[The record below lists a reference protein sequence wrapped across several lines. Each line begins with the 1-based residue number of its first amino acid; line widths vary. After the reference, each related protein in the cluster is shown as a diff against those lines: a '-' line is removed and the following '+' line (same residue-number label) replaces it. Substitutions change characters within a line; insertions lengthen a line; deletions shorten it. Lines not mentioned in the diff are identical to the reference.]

1 MHLLRV
7 AATAG
12 CAASLCACSLVSS
25 SGFLKR
31 DLEREGAMKEL
42 QNVQIIDVTE
52 PVALTLR
59 AKRASHLFSET
70 FGNEQI
76 DTPRVGPGDV
86 LEVSILE
93 APPASL
99 FGATVDVRGGSSTS
113 HMITLPEQVVT
124 KDGGIGVPFVGTVT
138 AAGRSLPQIEADIVQ
153 RLKGRANDPQV
164 LVRLMRNAASS
175 ATVVGEVA
183 SSAQVPITPRGE
195 RLLDALAAAGGV
207 RQPVA
212 KMTIQMTRGDKV
224 QSLPLETIIR
234 DPKQNVPLHPGDVV
248 TAIFAPLSFT
258 ALGATGKNE
267 EINFEAQGIS
277 LAQALARAG
286 GLLGNQADARGV
298 YVFRFEPR
306 DALEWPTQPV
316 ATTKDGRVPVVYR
329 LDMKNPTSLFVAQDF
344 PMSNNDLMYVSD
356 APATQIQKF
365 LNLLFTGLYPVLSA
379 KQTFGF

>member
-1 MHLLRV
+1 MHLLRI
-7 AATAG
+7 AATTG
-12 CAASLCACSLVSS
+12 CAVLLCACNTLSS

-31 DLEREGAMKEL
+31 DVEREGAMKEL
-42 QNVQIIDVTE
+42 QNVQIVDVTE
-52 PVALTLR
+52 PVALTLQ
-59 AKRASHLFSET
+59 AKRSSHLFSDT
-70 FGNEQI
+70 FGTDPI
-76 DTPRVGPGDV
+76 DTPNVGPGDV

-99 FGATVDVRGGSSTS
+99 FGATMEVRGVSSTS
-113 HMITLPEQVVT
+113 HMVTLPDQVVS
-124 KDGGIGVPFVGTVT
+124 KDGQISVPFVGPVT
-138 AAGRSLPQIEADIVQ
+138 SAGRSLPQIEADIVQ

-212 KMTIQMTRGDKV
+212 KMTIQMTRGEKV

-286 GLLGNQADARGV
+286 GLLGNQADAQGV
-298 YVFRFEPR
+298 YIFRFEPK
-306 DALEWPTQPV
+306 DALQWPNQPV
-316 ATTKDGRVPVVYR
+316 AMTKDGRVPVVYR